1 VILTYSGKNDGAGY
15 GDLFVGDDQG
25 GGDSHALRSKE
36 VPICQE
42 PTRDTPVDDLFV
54 LVKAPEFDG
63 DQQAATPDGPDGRMD
78 QQAAE

>member
-1 VILTYSGKNDGAGY
+1 MILGDSCKNNGAGFCN
-15 GDLFVGDDQG
+15 LFVGDDQRRG
-25 GGDSHALRSKE
+25 YSHALGSKE

-42 PTRDTPVDDLFV
+42 PPRDTPVDDLLV

-78 QQAAE
+78 QQLAK